1 MREVLRSNDPV
12 RLSWLVALLAD
23 AGITAIVFD
32 IHMSIVEGS
41 IGALPRR
48 LMVEDGDH
56 ARTLRVLGE
65 AGELAGTGVAP
76 AAAPAATTLDHV
88 LGGRVALA
96 QPAGGF
102 RSAIDPVL
110 LAASIDADPGER
122 AIDLGC
128 GVGTAAL
135 CLMARVPDLGVV
147 GIDSDAAAVDL
158 ARDNAQRNRRDG
170 FSACLIDILAD
181 PAGLA
186 EVGTARHVLTNPPFH
201 AAAAS
206 DPSPDATKARATVGD
221 FPLGEW
227 LARAAALL
235 EPRGSL
241 SVIFRADR
249 LDALLEALPEAIGGR
264 VIVPLWPH
272 DGEPAKRVIVTG
284 IKGSRAPLTL
294 SAGLVLHRPDGGYT
308 EPAEAVL
315 RDGAG
320 LGDVVAGSWRTRTR
334 RRPVGA

>member
-1 MREVLRSNDPV
+1 
-12 RLSWLVALLAD
+12 
-23 AGITAIVFD
+23 
-32 IHMSIVEGS
+32 
-41 IGALPRR
+41 
-48 LMVEDGDH
+48 MVEDDDH
-56 ARTLRVLGE
+56 TRALRVLTE
-65 AGELAGTGVAP
+65 AGELTDGAPTAGKRLGTTP
-76 AAAPAATTLDHV
+76 AAEAAITLDHV

-102 RSAIDPVL
+102 RAAIDPVL
-110 LAASIDADPGER
+110 LAASVDADPGER

-147 GIDSDAAAVDL
+147 GVDADPAMVGL

-170 FSACLIDILAD
+170 FSACAIDILAD

-186 EVGTARHVLTNPPFH
+186 EVGAARHVLTNPPFH

-206 DPSPDATKARATVGD
+206 DPSPDRAKAQATIAD
-221 FPLGEW
+221 FPIGAW
-227 LARAAALL
+227 LSRASSLL
-235 EPRGSL
+235 EPRGCL

-249 LDALLEALPEAIGGR
+249 LDALITALPDSLGGV

-272 DGEPAKRVIVTG
+272 AGEPAKRVIVSG

-294 SAGLVLHRPDGGYT
+294 SAGLVLHKPDGAYT
-308 EPAEAVL
+308 DEADAVL

-320 LGDVVAGSWRTRTR
+320 LGDVVAGSWRPRVR
-334 RRPVGA
+334 RRPQNAGA